1 MDFRGFLAAIESVP
15 PPPCEVFNCQYQERC
30 GKEQLACKAFQDYVY
45 TGLAVQPTGLPSR
58 RKYDVV
64 MREGD
69 HPQSRGG
76 SRTVTEVRSG

>member
-1 MDFRGFLAAIESVP
+1 MDFRGFFEAIESVP
-15 PPPCEVFNCQYQERC
+15 PPPCEVFNCQHQERC

-45 TGLAVQPTGLPSR
+45 TGLAVKPTGPPSR
-58 RKYDVV
+58 RKYNVV

-76 SRTVTEVRSG
+76 NRTAEVCSGG